1 MYAKPLGLSQQF
13 DASVAQ
19 IRKTELLS
27 TLISSLTHSLVP
39 GVTNNQI
46 TSQVASGL
54 LKGLF
59 PQSSDI
65 EVLIQS
71 SNFDSL
77 EPAYSCPKASALQK
91 AVTTGNSN
99 WTNHLTATAGLY
111 ATLDAISGTPN
122 QDTGGWH
129 VSFDQ

>member
-1 MYAKPLGLSQQF
+1 
-13 DASVAQ
+13 
-19 IRKTELLS
+19 
-27 TLISSLTHSLVP
+27 
-39 GVTNNQI
+39 VTNNQI

-59 PQSSDI
+59 PRSSNI

-77 EPAYSCPKASALQK
+77 EPAYSCPKANALK
-91 AVTTGNSN
+91 TAVTTGNSN
-99 WTNHLTATAGLY
+99 WTNHLAAAAGLY
-111 ATLDAISGTPN
+111 AKLDAISGIAS

-129 VSFDQ
+129 SSFDQ